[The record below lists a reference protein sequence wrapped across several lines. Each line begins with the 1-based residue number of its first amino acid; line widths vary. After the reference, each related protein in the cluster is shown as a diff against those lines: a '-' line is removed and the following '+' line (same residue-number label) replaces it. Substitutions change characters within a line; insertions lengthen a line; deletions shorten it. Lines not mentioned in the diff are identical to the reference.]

1 MIEQF
6 FRELHP
12 PARICYPAVKLAIDK
27 IRAAAEEQTH
37 RRGHDEIIAE
47 VQPGNVMSARVIERE
62 QQSEEHTA
70 VARHAAFPNL
80 QDRERLPPPL
90 LRLGKKVNETG
101 PHR

>member
-12 PARICYPAVKLAIDK
+12 PARICYPAVKLTIDK

-62 QQSEEHTA
+62 QQNPDHSA

-80 QDRERLPPPL
+80 QDRERLPPQYRL
-90 LRLGKKVNETG
+90 LEKKRKQTA
-101 PHR
+101 